1 MYVIWTVWINISN
14 FNFICTSQIISW
26 YNFWLNL
33 IHWWK
38 WLLIKQQTWW
48 SLIKSHKLASV
59 TSQELNSDQ
68 LTSENELN
76 FPQAFL
82 FLSFQNVTN
91 SWSAHLASQSY
102 ICTYTLLKLNYFI
115 IVKKSN
121 AHVRVELIPH
131 TSCHYLAVAGYRHM
145 VKTREQGRIAEL
157 IYWKCT

>member
-1 MYVIWTVWINISN
+1 M
-14 FNFICTSQIISW
+14 
-26 YNFWLNL
+26 
-33 IHWWK
+33 
-38 WLLIKQQTWW
+38 
-48 SLIKSHKLASV
+48 
-59 TSQELNSDQ
+59 DQ

-91 SWSAHLASQSY
+91 SRSTHLASQSY

-145 VKTREQGRIAEL
+145 VKTRGAEQICRAPLLEMYRERL
-157 IYWKCT
+157 QAP